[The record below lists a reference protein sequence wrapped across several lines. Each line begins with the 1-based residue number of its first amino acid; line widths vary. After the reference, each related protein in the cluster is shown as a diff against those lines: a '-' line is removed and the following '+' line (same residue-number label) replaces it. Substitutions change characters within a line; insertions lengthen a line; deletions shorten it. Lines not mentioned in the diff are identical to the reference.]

1 MVGFIIVTHGHV
13 GQELYTCLEGIL
25 GVQENVAA
33 VTVDFTKPVE
43 TARGEI
49 EEAIQNVDKGDGVII
64 MTDMFGGTPSNISL
78 SFLEMDERIT
88 FTAIIRD
95 VTEHRQ
101 LERKLLQS
109 ERLAAV
115 GQAAAHVAHE
125 IKNPLMII
133 GGFSNQIRQRLEDEK
148 DVQKLDMIL
157 EEVRRLEGLVANLGD
172 FTKEYRLVKRPASI
186 NSVMKDVLEIMSGI
200 NWLFLRPW

>member
-78 SFLEMDERIT
+78 SFLENHKVEVLTGVNLPMLIKG
-88 FTAIIRD
+88 
-95 VTEHRQ
+95 VTM
-101 LERKLLQS
+101 RKDQ
-109 ERLAAV
+109 E
-115 GQAAAHVAHE
+115 
-125 IKNPLMII
+125 
-133 GGFSNQIRQRLEDEK
+133 
-148 DVQKLDMIL
+148 L
-157 EEVRRLEGLVANLGD
+157 EELCRLLKESGKNGIIVASTLL
-172 FTKEYRLVKRPASI
+172 KERQGRI
-186 NSVMKDVLEIMSGI
+186 Q
-200 NWLFLRPW
+200 